1 MTRRRWIYVDGEAI
15 EVTLD
20 YSPDPRSDIQVMP
33 DIDPYRSMVNGE
45 WITSRSRHRE
55 HLREHGLSSNNEVG
69 NDPNVLNARP
79 RPLSAPPGLKDELI
93 RAANQIEERKRR
105 H

>member
-1 MTRRRWIYVDGEAI
+1 MTRRRWVYKDGVAH
-15 EVTLD
+15 EVSLD
-20 YSPDPRSDIQVMP
+20 YTPEPRSDIHILD
-33 DIDPYRSMVNGE
+33 DITPYRSMVNGE

-79 RPLSAPPGLKDELI
+79 SPLRSPPGLKEELI
-93 RAANQIEERKRR
+93 RAANAIEERQRR
-105 H
+105 R

>member
-1 MTRRRWIYVDGEAI
+1 MTRRRWIYKDGNAYEVGSEELEAKQAAGYY
-15 EVTLD
+15 VL
-20 YSPDPRSDIQVMP
+20 PDIQ
-33 DIDPYRSMVNGE
+33 PYQSMVNGE

-69 NDPNVLNARP
+69 NDSSVLNARP
-79 RPLSAPPGLKDELI
+79 RPLPSPPGLKETLV
-93 RAANQIEERKRR
+93 RAANEIERKRR